1 MGGDV
6 TGRGFVTSGG
16 GAVTQPRKH
25 GCGHGGGA
33 ELAQGTVCWWEGLD
47 RNKRGELRGVGES
60 GGAQWGVGRGEG
72 QFCVVMTTSCAIRTH
87 SVTITTTTQGSC
99 RVSAKQPL

>member
-47 RNKRGELRGVGES
+47 RNKKGEL
-60 GGAQWGVGRGEG
+60 
-72 QFCVVMTTSCAIRTH
+72 
-87 SVTITTTTQGSC
+87 
-99 RVSAKQPL
+99 